1 MIHFEHLSYTYP
13 GATTPALKDV
23 SLDLPEGQ
31 LILLIGP
38 SGAGKSTLLRCL
50 NGLVPHFS
58 GGVVSGAV
66 RVNGYDPVAAT
77 PRLLSRHV
85 GFVFQDPEAQFV
97 TDRVED
103 EIAFALEN
111 AAMPPQAMR
120 VRVEETLDLLD
131 LTPLRDRPLKTLSG
145 GERQRVAIA
154 AALALRPSIL
164 VLDEPTSQLDPK
176 SAEDV
181 LNSLVRLNHDL
192 GLTVILAEHRLERV
206 LPYVDSIIHLPDDG
220 GPIIFDDARSVM
232 KQVDLAPPLVSIGK
246 AFGWQPL
253 PLSIK
258 EGLRFSRSWLAEHRQ
273 PGDEQPR
280 HRRLFARS
288 DAPYVRARGVRVR
301 HRDQEV
307 LRGVDLDLWPGE
319 IVVLMG
325 RNGAGKT
332 TLLRSLVG
340 LVRPHAGDIRIDG
353 KPNAGRDVAD
363 ICRQVGYLPQDP
375 NTLLF
380 AESVGEELAVT
391 LRNHGMEVGDWRLEI
406 EGEKRREGENLQS
419 PISNLQSPI
428 TQSLNHSIPS
438 LLRRLGLFD
447 KANAYPR
454 DLSVG
459 ERQRVALAAITVTR
473 PGALL
478 LDEPTR
484 GLDYA
489 AKRELERLLHE
500 WRDDG
505 MAILVVTHDVELA
518 AAIADRIILM
528 SQGEIIAEGE
538 PAEVMATSPLFAPQ
552 IAKLFPETGW
562 LTADDAL
569 GAMTC
574 QG

>member
-1 MIHFEHLSYTYP
+1 MIRLEHLTYTYP
-13 GATTPALKDV
+13 GAATPALKDI
-23 SLDLPEGQ
+23 SLELPEGQ

-38 SGAGKSTLLRCL
+38 SGAGKSTLLRCI

-58 GGVVSGAV
+58 GGALDGNV
-66 RVNGYDPVAAT
+66 RVRGLDPVAAT
-77 PRLLSRHV
+77 PRVLSRHV

-111 AAMPPQAMR
+111 AAMPAQAMR

-131 LTPLRDRPLKTLSG
+131 LTPLRDRPLKQLSG

-181 LNSLVRLNHDL
+181 LNSLVRLNNDL

-206 LPYVDSIIHLPDDG
+206 LPFVDSIIYLPATGDG
-220 GPIIFDDARSVM
+220 RPLLFDDTRTVMSSVE
-232 KQVDLAPPLVSIGK
+232 LAPPLVTVGK
-246 AFGWQPL
+246 SLGWQPL
-253 PLSIK
+253 PLTIK
-258 EGLRFSRSWLAEHRQ
+258 EGLRFSRPWLAEHRAAV
-273 PGDEQPR
+273 DERPR
-280 HRRLFARS
+280 HRRMIARGG
-288 DAPYVRARGVRVR
+288 APYVRAKAVNVRYGG
-301 HRDQEV
+301 QEV
-307 LRGVDLDLWPGE
+307 VRGVDLDLWPGE

-340 LVRPHAGDIRIDG
+340 LVRPHAGVISVDG
-353 KPNAGRDVAD
+353 KANTGREVAD

-380 AESVGEELAVT
+380 AASVREELSVT
-391 LRNHGMEVGDWRLEI
+391 LRNHGI
-406 EGEKRREGENLQS
+406 ENGEKAKERSGVRDNDAFAESPNHPAAQS
-419 PISNLQSPI
+419 D
-428 TQSLNHSIPS
+428 T
-438 LLRRLGLFD
+438 LLTRLGLID
-447 KANAYPR
+447 KADAYPR

-500 WRDDG
+500 WRDEG

-518 AAIADRIILM
+518 AAIADRVVLM
-528 SQGEIIAEGE
+528 SQGEIIAEGA

-562 LTADDAL
+562 LTAEDAL
-569 GAMTC
+569 GI
-574 QG
+574 G